1 MSKLSYVNL
10 FFKVNMMCFAVLI
23 LVAMIFIVFY
33 TTDEMLLFDVL
44 THTAGTLFVEFNIDI
59 EAHTVVSDENCRTW
73 LMYLPL

>member
-1 MSKLSYVNL
+1 
-10 FFKVNMMCFAVLI
+10 MCFAVLI

-59 EAHTVVSDENCRTW
+59 EAHTVVSDENC
-73 LMYLPL
+73 